1 MRPTLSHT
9 VHQHL
14 IVALKS
20 YRHMLRKRQF
30 ATPSHRTTLLS
41 VNVFVLASVE
51 CIYSLRATPP
61 DQNYRSK
68 GPLWEQHRVGFL
80 VLISRVECISTRWPK
95 KNVNLASIKFALA
108 AARRA
113 NWPTSKR
120 KFAFVLRRSRF
131 NPPIAVSAVN
141 STPSNGLHSFECN
154 SSLSRLL
161 WDSPISYV
169 WA

>member
-68 GPLWEQHRVGFL
+68 GLGAASRRIPCVDFKGRMYQYTMTQKERKPGFYQ
-80 VLISRVECISTRWPK
+80 ICPCSRAPRKLANLETKVCIRPSQESFQSS
-95 KNVNLASIKFALA
+95 NCGE
-108 AARRA
+108 RR
-113 NWPTSKR
+113 KLH
-120 KFAFVLRRSRF
+120 AFQW
-131 NPPIAVSAVN
+131 
-141 STPSNGLHSFECN
+141 TP
-154 SSLSRLL
+154 
-161 WDSPISYV
+161 
-169 WA
+169 